1 MGWRLTVPFPV
12 PVPVPIAF
20 APATAMASTVANLLK
35 CEFSLNSTCVL
46 LVACGHITA
55 VYLDHV
61 RLQVERRVEDDK
73 FLGEALCL
81 RAWVVGVCEM
91 AFLYKVI
98 G

>member
-1 MGWRLTVPFPV
+1 MMMGWRFTVPF

-20 APATAMASTVANLLK
+20 APTTAMASAMTNFLER
-35 CEFSLNSTCVL
+35 EFSLNSTGVL
-46 LVACGHITA
+46 LIACGHIAA

-91 AFLYKVI
+91 ALLYKAI

>member
-12 PVPVPIAF
+12 PVPIAF
-20 APATAMASTVANLLK
+20 APTSAMTTTMTNLLK
-35 CEFSLNSTCVL
+35 REFSLNSTCVL

-55 VYLDHV
+55 VHLDHV

>member
-1 MGWRLTVPFPV
+1 MGWRLTVPFPF
-12 PVPVPIAF
+12 PVPVPITF
-20 APATAMASTVANLLK
+20 APTSAMASAVTNFLK
-35 CEFSLNSTCVL
+35 REFSLNSTCVL

-81 RAWVVGVCEM
+81 RARVVGVCEM
-91 AFLYKVI
+91 AFLYKVM